1 MNDRDVLIAR
11 VGDNADDQAETLWAV
26 TARSQQ
32 PQTLLPFPE
41 ALDVALT
48 WAGESA
54 ERSIAEI
61 SRMPSPGCTTRPGK
75 RSRGGPILRR
85 D

>member
-11 VGDNADDQAETLWAV
+11 VCDSADERAGTLWAV
-26 TARSQQ
+26 TARGQQ

-48 WAGESA
+48 WAGESGG
-54 ERSIAEI
+54 EI
-61 SRMPSPGCTTRPGK
+61 Y
-75 RSRGGPILRR
+75 RR
-85 D
+85 DQPNAEPRLYNAAW